1 MPFHQPSSYNLTAHP
16 PPSTPLL
23 PPSTNF
29 PKLQSRIFNTTHNP
43 TRARLGNAILRQ
55 RLKGPQLASYY
66 PRKSATV
73 DDILREFK
81 KFDLTG
87 WNEEEED
94 RLEGI
99 AIAKLR
105 GKGAPK
111 KKRSAEGEYLQFRE
125 RGWDYMLTVE

>member
-1 MPFHQPSSYNLTAHP
+1 M
-16 PPSTPLL
+16 
-23 PPSTNF
+23 
-29 PKLQSRIFNTTHNP
+29 
-43 TRARLGNAILRQ
+43 
-55 RLKGPQLASYY
+55 
-66 PRKSATV
+66 
-73 DDILREFK
+73 LREFK

-111 KKRSAEGEYLQFRE
+111 KKRTAEGKYSSMKE
-125 RGWDYMLTVE
+125 RVVCWVDCANGVEQKVGRTRGRGSDNIKRQSRSSTSCTFDDTRDDYSICRRRLCTDDQQPIAAINICLSTFP